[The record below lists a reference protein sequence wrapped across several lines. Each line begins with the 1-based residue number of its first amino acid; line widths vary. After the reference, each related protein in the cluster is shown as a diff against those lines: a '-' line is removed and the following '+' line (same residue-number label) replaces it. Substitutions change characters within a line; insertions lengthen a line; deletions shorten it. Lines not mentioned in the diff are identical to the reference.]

1 MKYREKI
8 FSSPNWLKIS
18 RNFSQRGT
26 LTKSEEFTSFT
37 KYFIIISSS
46 SIIIILLLYKL
57 CNKKLPYR
65 SMDKS
70 YYKFIDKNL
79 FLKKY

>member
-8 FSSPNWLKIS
+8 FSLPNWLKIS
-18 RNFSQRGT
+18 WNFSQRGT

-37 KYFIIISSS
+37 KYFIISSS
-46 SIIIILLLYKL
+46 SSIIILLLYKL

>member
-8 FSSPNWLKIS
+8 FSLPNSLKIS

-26 LTKSEEFTSFT
+26 LTKSEEFTSFP
-37 KYFIIISSS
+37 KYFIII
-46 SIIIILLLYKL
+46 IIIILLMYKL
-57 CNKKLPYR
+57 CNKR
-65 SMDKS
+65 
-70 YYKFIDKNL
+70 KNL

>member
-8 FSSPNWLKIS
+8 FSLPNSLKIS

-26 LTKSEEFTSFT
+26 LTKSEEFTSFP
-37 KYFIIISSS
+37 KYFIIIIIII
-46 SIIIILLLYKL
+46 IIIILLMYKL
-57 CNKKLPYR
+57 CNKR
-65 SMDKS
+65 
-70 YYKFIDKNL
+70 KNL

>member
-8 FSSPNWLKIS
+8 FSLPNWLKIS

-37 KYFIIISSS
+37 KYFISSS
-46 SIIIILLLYKL
+46 SSIIILLLYKL

>member
-8 FSSPNWLKIS
+8 FSLPNWLKIS

-46 SIIIILLLYKL
+46 SIIILLLYKL

-65 SMDKS
+65 SVDKS